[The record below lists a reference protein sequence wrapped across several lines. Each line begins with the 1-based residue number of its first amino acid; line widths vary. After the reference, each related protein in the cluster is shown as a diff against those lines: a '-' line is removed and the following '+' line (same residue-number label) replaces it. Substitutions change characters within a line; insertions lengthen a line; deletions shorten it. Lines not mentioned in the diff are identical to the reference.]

1 MADETKQA
9 GASVAKPASKTPAVT
24 SRTTSST
31 SARSAKRRRDEEESN
46 AYTGTAFS
54 MAGIRGLLANSI
66 LWKAVMGLLIFI
78 FAVGFAIT
86 AIAPDGPGGP
96 GGGTGGPSQ
105 VATVGDQV
113 VNRDDYL
120 QASRGQVEQMEQFGM
135 KTGTLELLGSYQ
147 RSMDNLVSEAAQYDA
162 AVEQGLTPT
171 NAEIEADIDKKAKE
185 ALKLE
190 GEGAAAQRRQIEAQ
204 FGSLAEYE
212 AKVRENL
219 EDQREKLAR
228 QLAIEKLKKS
238 IEDKTKTTEADYK
251 RSVTKMDLYQITI
264 RPKAEPVL
272 PGKDA
277 AVAQDKSK
285 SDAKAKAEKLA
296 QTLKN
301 ADLAAFKAAAKK
313 ESDDFSSKEKGGS
326 LGWMLPA
333 QVGVAQPAKDALM
346 AATGKMVG
354 PVEDEYSGG
363 WVIFYIN
370 GRKEE
375 LPKDYAKNKKQ
386 LLKDFE
392 TQKDGEAWTKYI
404 EELKK
409 AKPAEILEPAIA
421 AYKIQNEKLFSA
433 PIDQQKTLRQE
444 ALDKYQ
450 EALTYATPEEAG
462 AIHYQM
468 AQLHRQA
475 GDPAKVVASLQS
487 AVKQSGDPNLRVQL
501 ATSLHEAKRTK
512 EALEELKK
520 ASQELDKSPSPASP
534 FGGASPDAGVRMQ
547 IASAYDTMGKKDL
560 AAAER
565 KKVPPPPAGGGA
577 MGGLGGLGGL
587 GGAPITINPSR

>member
-1 MADETKQA
+1 MAEETKKTS
-9 GASVAKPASKTPAVT
+9 GVVAKPATKTP
-24 SRTTSST
+24 STTST
-31 SARSAKRRRDEEESN
+31 TVVRSAKRRREEEDSSV
-46 AYTGTAFS
+46 YTGTAFS

-86 AIAPDGPGGP
+86 AITPGGSGGP
-96 GGGTGGPSQ
+96 GGSGTGGPSQ

-120 QASRGQVEQMEQFGM
+120 QASRDQVKQMEQFGM

-147 RSMDNLVSEAAQYDA
+147 RSLDSLVSDAAQYDA
-162 AVEQGLTPT
+162 AIAQNMTPT
-171 NAEIEADIDKKAKE
+171 DAEIEADIEKKVKE
-185 ALKLE
+185 ALKME
-190 GEGAAAQRRQIEAQ
+190 GDGAAAQRRQIEAQ
-204 FGSLAEYE
+204 YGSLAEYE
-212 AKVRENL
+212 TEVRENL
-219 EDQREKLAR
+219 EKNRDKLAR
-228 QLAIEKLKKS
+228 QLAIDKLKKS
-238 IEDKTKTTEADYK
+238 VEDKNKTGEADYK
-251 RSVTKMDLYQITI
+251 RSVTKLDLYQITI
-264 RPKAEPVL
+264 RPKPEPVL

-277 AVAQDKSK
+277 SVAQEKSK
-285 SDAKAKAEKLA
+285 ADAKTKAEKLA
-296 QTLKN
+296 ASLKN
-301 ADLAAFKAAAKK
+301 ANLAAFKAAAKK

-326 LGWMLPA
+326 LGWMLPS
-333 QVGVAQPAKDALM
+333 QVGVAQPAKDAIM
-346 AATGKMVG
+346 AATGKIVG
-354 PVEDEYSGG
+354 PIEDEWSGG

-375 LPKDYAKNKKQ
+375 LPKDYAKNKTQ

-392 TQKDGEAWTKYI
+392 TQKDSEAWTKYI
-404 EELKK
+404 EDLKK
-409 AKPAEILEPAIA
+409 AKPAEILEPAMA

-433 PIDQQKTLRQE
+433 PPDQQKTLRQE

-450 EALTYATPEEAG
+450 EALTYSTPEEAA
-462 AIHYQM
+462 AIHYQV

-475 GDPAKVVASLQS
+475 GDNSKVVTSLQS
-487 AVKQSGDPNLRVQL
+487 AVKQGSDPNLRVQL
-501 ATSLHEAKRTK
+501 ATALHEAKRTK

-520 ASQELDKSPSPASP
+520 ASQELDKNPSQPSP

-547 IASAYDTMGKKDL
+547 IASAYDMMNKKDL

-565 KKVPPPPAGGGA
+565 KKIPPPPAGGGG
-577 MGGLGGLGGL
+577 MGGLSGLGGM

>member
-1 MADETKQA
+1 MAEETNKT
-9 GASVAKPASKTPAVT
+9 GGGVAKTPAKVPA
-24 SRTTSST
+24 TTST
-31 SARSAKRRRDEEESN
+31 TAARSAKRRREEEDSN

-54 MAGIRGLLANSI
+54 MAGIRGLLQKSI
-66 LWKAVMGLLIFI
+66 LWKAVMALLIFI

-86 AIAPDGPGGP
+86 AITPGGSGGPG
-96 GGGTGGPSQ
+96 GGGTGGPSR
-105 VATVGDQV
+105 VATIGDQV
-113 VNRDDYL
+113 VEREDYIN
-120 QASRGQVEQMEQFGM
+120 ASRGQIQQMEQFGM

-147 RSMDNLVSEAAQYDA
+147 RSLDNLVSDAAQYDA
-162 AVEQGLTPT
+162 AIAQGMTPT
-171 NAEIEADIDKKAKE
+171 DAEIEADIEKKVKE
-185 ALKLE
+185 ALKME
-190 GEGAAAQRRQIEAQ
+190 GDGAAAQRRQIEAQ

-212 AKVRENL
+212 TKVRENL
-219 EDQREKLAR
+219 EEQREKLAR
-228 QLAIEKLKKS
+228 QLAIDKLKKS
-238 IEDKTKTTEADYK
+238 IEDKSKTTEADYK
-251 RSVTKMDLYQITI
+251 RSVTKLDLYQITV
-264 RPKAEPVL
+264 RPKPEPVL

-285 SDAKAKAEKLA
+285 ADAKAKAEKLA

-313 ESDDFSSKEKGGS
+313 ESDDFSTKEKGGS
-326 LGWMLPA
+326 LGWMLPS
-333 QVGVAQPAKDALM
+333 QVGVAQPAKDAIL
-346 AATGKMVG
+346 AATGKIVG
-354 PVEDEYSGG
+354 PIEDEWSGG

-392 TQKDGEAWTKYI
+392 TQKDTEAWTKYI
-404 EELKK
+404 EDLKK
-409 AKPAEILEPAIA
+409 AKPAEILDPAMA

-433 PIDQQKTLRQE
+433 PPDQQKTLRQE

-450 EALTYATPEEAG
+450 EALAYSTPEEAA

-475 GDPAKVVASLQS
+475 GDNAKVVASLQS
-487 AVKQSGDPNLRVQL
+487 AVKQGSDPNLRVQL
-501 ATSLHEAKRTK
+501 ATALHEAKRTK

-520 ASQELDKSPSPASP
+520 ASQELDKNPSQASP
-534 FGGASPDAGVRMQ
+534 FGGASPDGGVRMQ
-547 IASAYDTMGKKDL
+547 IASAYDMMNKKDL

-565 KKVPPPPAGGGA
+565 KKIPPPPAGGAGG
-577 MGGLGGLGGL
+577 MGGLSGLGGM